1 MKKPAQDLPRV
12 IHISMATVLALFLA
26 ANIAYFLVL
35 PLPIVAQSN
44 TVALDF
50 GIKVFGRI
58 GGAIFSVVVVVS
70 CVGALNGSFYT
81 SVFLNGCCQ

>member
-1 MKKPAQDLPRV
+1 MG
-12 IHISMATVLALFLA
+12 TVLALFLA
-26 ANIAYFLVL
+26 TNIAYFLVL
-35 PLPIVAQSN
+35 PLSIVAQSN

-70 CVGALNGSFYT
+70 CIGALNGSFYT
-81 SVFLNGCCQ
+81 SMF